1 MRTLKRNVLLLDSDD
16 EVWIEYHGEP
26 DENGLEP
33 RPLKVLVTAHMIP
46 MRDKDRPEIAVYTN
60 DDQLTDVEY
69 ARFRDQETE
78 RSWPE
83 IAVYAN
89 DNQLADVEH
98 ALGSALLDGPV
109 SAVYFTYGVR

>member
-1 MRTLKRNVLLLDSDD
+1 MRTLKRNILILDSDD

-33 RPLKVLVTAHMIP
+33 QPIKVLVTARMIP
-46 MRDKDRPEIAVYTN
+46 MRDRNRPEIAVYTN

-69 ARFRDQETE
+69 ALFRHQETDYE
-78 RSWPE
+78 S
-83 IAVYAN
+83 
-89 DNQLADVEH
+89 
-98 ALGSALLDGPV
+98 SALLNGPV